1 MQDKSNSLY
10 FLLGGAVI
18 GAGVGYW
25 LGRRR
30 TAANN
35 AAGIHVLKVDLVFEN
50 KSERDI
56 FCTNFRSLSEKV
68 YAKEPK
74 CFSYKVLFCNDDD
87 TKVSIYERYQS
98 KADLDGLHQETLRA
112 HRESG
117 ARKIPGGQAI
127 SKTLTHYTET
137 DIGHMSR

>member
-1 MQDKSNSLY
+1 MQDKSNSLH
-10 FLLGGAVI
+10 FFLGGAVI
-18 GAGVGYW
+18 GAGVAYW
-25 LGRRR
+25 MGRRR

-35 AAGIHVLKVDLVFEN
+35 AEGIHVLKVDLAFEN

-56 FCTNFRSLSEKV
+56 FCSNFRSLSQKV
-68 YAKEPK
+68 YAREPR